1 MSFGLNEK
9 TMLRRPRKV
18 HKYTEMEG
26 DDGLKSDGFK
36 AKTKGLLSKTRKLGS
51 KAQKACRTKRKEPAS
66 LGR

>member
-1 MSFGLNEK
+1 
-9 TMLRRPRKV
+9 V
-18 HKYTEMEG
+18 HKYTETEG
-26 DDGLKSDGFK
+26 DDGLKSDSFK